1 MTTGE
6 RIKRRRLELGWS
18 LRELAKR
25 MGYANQSTISRIE
38 SGVIDIPQSKVV
50 KFAEVMGTTVAY
62 LMGWDK
68 QIQIEIKEEPV
79 DLADLHFE
87 MIADKDLTE
96 IYQDLKFLDAAQR
109 KIVKDLVHSLAET
122 KKTET

>member
-6 RIKRRRLELGWS
+6 KIKQRRMELGWS

-38 SGVIDIPQSKVV
+38 SGTIDIPQSKVV

-62 LMGWDK
+62 LMGWEDE
-68 QIQIEIKEEPV
+68 IQKDPVGLVERQFEILMDE
-79 DLADLHFE
+79 DLNEIFE
-87 MIADKDLTE
+87 D
-96 IYQDLKFLDAAQR
+96 FRSLDASKR
-109 KIVKDLVHSLAET
+109 KIVKDLVRSLAET
-122 KKTET
+122 KKTEV

>member
-38 SGVIDIPQSKVV
+38 SGAIDIPQSKVV

-68 QIQIEIKEEPV
+68 QIQIEIKEEP
-79 DLADLHFE
+79 LNMADLHFE

-96 IYQDLKFLDAAQR
+96 IYQDLKFLDATQR
-109 KIVKDLVHSLAET
+109 KIVKDLVRSLAET
-122 KKTET
+122 KKTEA

>member
-6 RIKRRRLELGWS
+6 RIKQRRTELGWS

-38 SGVIDIPQSKVV
+38 SGAIDIPQSKVV

-62 LMGWDK
+62 LMGWEEE
-68 QIQIEIKEEPV
+68 IQKDPVALVERQFEILMDE
-79 DLADLHFE
+79 DLNEMFE
-87 MIADKDLTE
+87 D
-96 IYQDLKFLDAAQR
+96 FRRLDAGKR
-109 KIVKDLVHSLAET
+109 KIVKDLVRSLAET
-122 KKTET
+122 KKTEV